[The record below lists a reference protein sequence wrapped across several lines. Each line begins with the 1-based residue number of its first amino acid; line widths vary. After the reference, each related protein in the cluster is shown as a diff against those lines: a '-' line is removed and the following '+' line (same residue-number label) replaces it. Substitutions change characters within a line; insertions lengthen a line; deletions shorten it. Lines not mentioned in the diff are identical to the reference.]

1 MTEQKLYDIEM
12 IFIQNEEGNRYRV
25 ECVGRHQNSVVL
37 NFDNVEG
44 IELAAK
50 NSVELKH
57 SYLQLSDGQGKMWN
71 LKFSFPTAVSIRCA
85 GKIMID
91 VIR

>member
-1 MTEQKLYDIEM
+1 MEQKLYDIEM
-12 IFIQNEEGNRYRV
+12 IFIQNEGGSRYRV

-37 NFDNVEG
+37 HFDDVEG
-44 IELAAK
+44 IELAAQ

-57 SYLQLSDGQGKMWN
+57 SYLQLSDGPVKMWN
-71 LKFSFPTAVSIRCA
+71 LKFSFPTAVSIKFV
-85 GKIMID
+85 GKIVID